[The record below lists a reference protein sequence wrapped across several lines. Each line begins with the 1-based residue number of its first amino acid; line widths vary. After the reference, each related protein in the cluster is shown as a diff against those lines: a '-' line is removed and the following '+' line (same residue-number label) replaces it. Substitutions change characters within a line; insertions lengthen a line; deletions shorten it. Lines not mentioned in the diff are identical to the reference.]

1 MLSDLNW
8 KRANVRAETKCSR
21 CDRTLLGGQ
30 QSIQID
36 RSRVCIKCWDEVRVD
51 PTKSAQEYKREL
63 KIGTGSPTRRASS
76 GSRSSGTRRHAPSL
90 QPTLS
95 AYDASLL
102 VGNALDRAVGD
113 GPAQVLPA
121 DDLPFFEPGFD
132 HLVVGRSGVTI
143 IGSKA
148 YSSAVQ
154 IEALVSWSS
163 TSIPTNVLISGRN
176 RRDLVELAVEQRT
189 ALEALIAS
197 AKFKFDVP
205 VAAALCFESVEGLDR
220 TPARD
225 SMGVRIDTAEKVAAH
240 VTRRG
245 PVFED
250 EIEQIVHFLNN
261 SVLRASAEDPL
272 AATPEPPSPDH
283 PPASD

>member
-8 KRANVRAETKCSR
+8 KRANVRSETKCSR
-21 CDRTLLGGQ
+21 CDRTLLAGQ

-36 RSRVCIKCWDEVRVD
+36 RSRVCVKCWDEVRAD
-51 PTKSAQEYKREL
+51 PTKSAQTYKSEL
-63 KIGTGSPTRRASS
+63 RIGS
-76 GSRSSGTRRHAPSL
+76 GSTHRRTHTSSRGGGARKSAPSL

-113 GPAQVLPA
+113 GPAQILPA
-121 DDLPFFEPGFD
+121 GDLPFFEPGFD
-132 HLVVGRSGVTI
+132 HVAVGRSGVTI
-143 IGSKA
+143 IGSMA

-163 TSIPTNVLISGRN
+163 TSIPTNVLVSGRN

-197 AKFKFDVP
+197 AEFKFDVP
-205 VAAALCFESVEGLDR
+205 VAAALCFESVEGIDR

-225 SMGVRIDTAEKVAAH
+225 SLGVRIETAEKVASH
-240 VTRRG
+240 VARRG

-250 EIEQIVHFLNN
+250 EIEQIVAF
-261 SVLRASAEDPL
+261 LRASAEDPP
-272 AATPEPPSPDH
+272 APTPAPPSQDH